1 MKQLSILI
9 ALILMISAGVQAKK
23 YKVFYLGGQSNMDGF
38 GYNNQLPKELNKP
51 VDNVYIFHGNS
62 TRDQF

>member
-23 YKVFYLGGQSNMDGF
+23 YKVFYLGGQPNMDG
-38 GYNNQLPKELNKP
+38 L
-51 VDNVYIFHGNS
+51 
-62 TRDQF
+62 